1 MDSMCFLIKSPFRP
15 YNLFGLRQISK
26 NAVINQLKELICFRP
41 KGTSLLVLK

>member
-1 MDSMCFLIKSPFRP
+1 MDSMRFLIESSFRL

-26 NAVINQLKELICFRP
+26 NAVINQLSELICFML